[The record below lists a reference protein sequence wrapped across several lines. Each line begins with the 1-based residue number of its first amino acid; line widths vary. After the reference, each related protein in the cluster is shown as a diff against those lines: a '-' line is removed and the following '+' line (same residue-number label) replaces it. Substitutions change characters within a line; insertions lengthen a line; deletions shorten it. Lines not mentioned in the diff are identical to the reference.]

1 MMEAADSDH
10 MWLKPEHLNDCG
22 HLFREP
28 AKTTRIGDSYQAQIP
43 TLLIG
48 VMQYRVNT
56 HEYARNESDVLTSG
70 SDNDDQL
77 SVVQSVLN
85 DRSHELDA
93 LDKKNKLAK
102 SDESGSILD
111 HANLRLGFYLFG
123 KKLSLVSK
131 FTETEEIGK
140 LLCYYYGNFYITNE
154 HKQWSIY
161 RKKENKK
168 EKPGMKIF
176 KGWRRDELF
185 SRIFPSVSDEHK
197 ASLTQVYFL
206 QSLQNS
212 HVLA

>member
-1 MMEAADSDH
+1 MEAANSDH
-10 MWLKPEHLNDCG
+10 LWLKPEHLNDHG

-43 TLLIG
+43 TLLIE
-48 VMQYRVNT
+48 MKEYRANT
-56 HEYARNESDVLTSG
+56 HEYARNESNIFTSE
-70 SDNDDQL
+70 SDNDQFSDIL
-77 SVVQSVLN
+77 SVLD

-93 LDKKNKLAK
+93 LDKRNKLAK

-111 HANLRLGFYLFG
+111 HANFRLGFYIFG
-123 KKLSLVSK
+123 KKLDLVKK
-131 FTETEEIGK
+131 FTETEETGK
-140 LLCYYYGNFYITNE
+140 LLCYYYGNFYATNE

-161 RKKENKK
+161 QKKENKK

-185 SRIFPSVSDEHK
+185 CRIFPSVSDDHK
-197 ASLTQVYFL
+197 ASLTRVYFL
-206 QSLQNS
+206 QSLHNS